1 MLPIG
6 LCRMAGL
13 TAPTVTAFIMR
24 RSHIIAVNRNRF
36 MQMWT
41 GSCVPGNTQRPEDRI
56 GEGKQTQRKLSDG
69 AAHAAFSWSTENSS
83 ADQLM

>member
-1 MLPIG
+1 MFFRGLRISMLLIS

-24 RSHIIAVNRNRF
+24 RGHIIAVNRNRF
-36 MQMWT
+36 VQMWT
-41 GSCVPGNTQRPEDRI
+41 GSGVPRNTQRPEDRV

-69 AAHAAFSWSTENSS
+69 AAHAAFS
-83 ADQLM
+83 

>member
-1 MLPIG
+1 MLLIS

-24 RSHIIAVNRNRF
+24 RSDIIAVNLNRF
-36 MQMWT
+36 MEMWT
-41 GSCVPGNTQRPEDRI
+41 GSRMPGNTQRPEDRI

-69 AAHAAFSWSTENSS
+69 AAHAAFS
-83 ADQLM
+83 

>member
-1 MLPIG
+1 MFFIGIRGLP
-6 LCRMAGL
+6 CF
-13 TAPTVTAFIMR
+13 TALAVTALIVR
-24 RSHIIAVNRNRF
+24 RSDIIAVNRNRF

-69 AAHAAFSWSTENSS
+69 AAHAAFS
-83 ADQLM
+83 